1 MVECFTIQRR
11 WARFLLTFV
20 ILFVLAVPAYS
31 AETDEYAV
39 FISGFTAF
47 MNQDY
52 RTSVDRMDSF
62 LRKHPDTQL
71 RDVALFWLA
80 RAQFRLGDREEA
92 AKNMA
97 LFFRD
102 YPDNPLRSA
111 VEEELAALARAY
123 ATEGKPPLPD
133 SGPVVTA
140 KNEQVV
146 HENGPAQSVGT
157 ARVRSLSS
165 SNQPTHPEKERLP
178 AKSETIP
185 RTSIT
190 SKQVDSINPAK
201 EEPCPVEIVPRKT
214 LVARKDKKRSGRR
227 IKAKNPSLEQKAL
240 AEYRSIKEKYP
251 GSRAAAIAEQR
262 LKKFGKQQTAPE
274 MTATAPDKT
283 RRVEMSPR
291 FVDLRV
297 SQFAEADLS
306 VSRYNETIPVGS
318 TVQVPFQVMNRGNAP
333 DAFLLQTAFPPE
345 FKAAFSSA
353 GNPGAAIT
361 ATSQLA
367 AGESFHGL
375 MTLTIPSS
383 MVDGQKATHPVKI
396 VSRFDP
402 GVSISR
408 NIPVSARAPLLRLV
422 ARPDREQVAP
432 GEKVSYRMAL
442 LNIGSAPAK
451 KVSIT
456 LSYPSQYE
464 PTGPLSGGT
473 KRDSKSFIVSE
484 DIEIASGESKEF
496 NIEFRLRADAL
507 AEQELFCR
515 AVVEN
520 LELRTRETFVS
531 PTAKVQR
538 VSSVA
543 ARAVTTGMRALPGQ
557 KIVIPFTI
565 INTGNGRESFTL
577 KPAIPTAVRYAF
589 LRNAGEGARQH
600 EQPVAGTLGP
610 LYPGEEASLRL
621 ELHAPENAPD
631 NTDSIIT
638 VTIAPERNPE
648 QSSILSFRL
657 LFSRP
662 IVQMEVRG
670 GTGSLKPGEI
680 SHLRMSIVNNG
691 SSMAKEVEV
700 QSVVPDGIEIVGAEP
715 GLSMERDHGKL
726 WLFPELG
733 PGEKRNIVLAYRVKP
748 GIAAGTNLRIET
760 MVRYRDQ
767 KGNQY

>member
-1 MVECFTIQRR
+1 MVEGFTIQRI

-20 ILFVLAVPAYS
+20 ILFVLVVPTHS

-39 FISGFTAF
+39 FINGFTAF

-52 RTSVDRMDSF
+52 RTSVDSMNSF

-80 RAQFRLGDREEA
+80 RAQFRLGNREEA

-111 VEEELAALARAY
+111 VEEELAKLAQAY
-123 ATEGKPPLPD
+123 ATEGKPPRPD

-140 KNEQVV
+140 KNDQVV
-146 HENGPAQSVGT
+146 HENAPAPSVET
-157 ARVRSLSS
+157 ARVISLTSS
-165 SNQPTHPEKERLP
+165 SKSHHPEEEKLP
-178 AKSETIP
+178 AKAET
-185 RTSIT
+185 TSQT
-190 SKQVDSINPAK
+190 SAASKRAASISPGR
-201 EEPCPVEIVPRKT
+201 EEQGVVEIVPQKI
-214 LVARKDKKRSGRR
+214 LVAKKDQKRSGRR

-240 AEYRSIKEKYP
+240 AEHRSRNEKYP
-251 GSRAAAIAEQR
+251 GSRAAARAGQS
-262 LKKFGKQQTAPE
+262 LKKSGKQQTAPE
-274 MTATAPDKT
+274 MTAAAPDRT
-283 RRVEMSPR
+283 RRAEMSPQ
-291 FVDLRV
+291 FVDLQV
-297 SQFAEADLS
+297 SQFAEVDFS
-306 VSRYNETIPVGS
+306 VSRYNDTIAVGS
-318 TVQVPFQVMNRGNAP
+318 TVQVPFQVRNRGNAP

-353 GNPGAAIT
+353 GSPGAAIT
-361 ATSQLA
+361 ATPQLA

-375 MTLTIPSS
+375 MTLTIPAS

-396 VSRFDP
+396 ISQFDP
-402 GVSISR
+402 GISISR

-422 ARPDREQVAP
+422 TRPDRELVAP
-432 GEKVSYRMAL
+432 GEKVSYRIAL

-464 PTGPLSGGT
+464 PTGALSSGS
-473 KRDSKSFIVSE
+473 KLDSKSVIVSE
-484 DIEIASGESKEF
+484 NIEIASGESKEF
-496 NIEFRLRADAL
+496 NVEFRLRADAL

-515 AVVEN
+515 VVVEN
-520 LELRTRETFVS
+520 LALRTRETFVS

-543 ARAVTTGMRALPGQ
+543 ARANTTGMRVLPGQ
-557 KIVIPFTI
+557 KVVIPFTVT
-565 INTGNGRESFTL
+565 NTGNDRDSFAL

-589 LRNAGEGARQH
+589 SRNAGEGARQH
-600 EQPVAGTLGP
+600 EQPVAGRLGP
-610 LYPGEEASLRL
+610 LSPGEEASLKL
-621 ELHAPENAPD
+621 ELHAPEDAAD

-638 VTIAPERNPE
+638 VAITPERNPE
-648 QSSILSFRL
+648 QSSLLSFRL

-662 IVQMEVRG
+662 IVQMDIRG
-670 GTGSLKPGEI
+670 GTGRLKPGEI
-680 SHLRMSIVNNG
+680 SHLRMSVVNNG

-700 QSVVPDGIEIVGAEP
+700 RSVVPDNIEIVGAEP
-715 GLSMERDHGKL
+715 GLSMERDNGKL